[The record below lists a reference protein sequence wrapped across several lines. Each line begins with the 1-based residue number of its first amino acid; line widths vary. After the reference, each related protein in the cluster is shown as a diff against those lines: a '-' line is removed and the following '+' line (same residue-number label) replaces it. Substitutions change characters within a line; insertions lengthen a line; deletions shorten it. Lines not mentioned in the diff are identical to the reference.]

1 MHVVTRLLVLAAFA
15 GPALGA
21 PLAPETVGRT
31 ALPEPQPSW
40 FTMLG
45 RDSSYIFDAADGEMK
60 GLISHSGFSPAIVSL
75 PSRKEAYVVESY
87 YSRGVTG
94 TRSDVL
100 TIVNLADLST
110 KAEIEIPAKAAAL
123 SFRHH
128 IGLLGDERHVVVF
141 NMTPAQSVSIVD
153 VVERKFVGEI
163 AIPGCAIIMPTG
175 ARGFL
180 TICGDGTLQ
189 LIRLDGSGAE
199 AARVRTKP
207 FFVVEEDPVFDR
219 VVQTRDGWLLVSHE
233 GLVREVSVE
242 GDRIAVGEAWPML
255 SDEDKTGAD
264 DEKGGTSKSKSRSSG
279 SATEESWRPGGF
291 QPFTMHR
298 GSSLLYSLMH
308 KGKVDTQ
315 DENGTEIWVFD
326 TERRKRVARLELPV
340 EASNILSSQE
350 PVPRLYVYD
359 KDSKLHIY
367 DGHRLRLLR
376 TIEKPGV
383 NARLLQTL
391 TQYD

>member
-1 MHVVTRLLVLAAFA
+1 MRFVTGLLVLIAFA
-15 GPALGA
+15 GPAHGA
-21 PLAPETVGRT
+21 VLPPETVGKT
-31 ALPEPQPSW
+31 VLPEAQPSW

-45 RDSSYIFDAADGEMK
+45 RDASYIFDAADGEMK

-100 TIVNLADLST
+100 TVVDLTDLTT
-110 KAEIEIPAKAAAL
+110 KTEIDIPDKAGAL

-153 VVERKFVGEI
+153 VVDREFAGEI

-175 ARGFL
+175 PRGFL

-189 LIRLDGSGAE
+189 LIRLDENGLE
-199 AARVRTKP
+199 ADRVRTKP

-219 VVQTRDGWLLVSHE
+219 VVQTKDGWLLVSHE
-233 GLVREVSVE
+233 GLVRAVSVD
-242 GDRIAVGEAWPML
+242 GNRITVGEAWSML
-255 SDEDKTGAD
+255 DVDDKAGGGDKKRDE
-264 DEKGGTSKSKSRSSG
+264 SRAG
-279 SATEESWRPGGF
+279 DMEETWRPGGG
-291 QPFTMHR
+291 QPFTIHR
-298 GSSLLYSLMH
+298 DTSLLYSLMH
-308 KGKVDTQ
+308 KGKVDTP

-326 TERRKRVARLELPV
+326 IERRKRVARLELPV

-350 PVPRLYVYD
+350 PAPRLYVYD
-359 KDSKLHIY
+359 KDNKLHVY
-367 DGHRLRLLR
+367 DGHRLRLVR

-391 TQYD
+391 TPYD

>member
-1 MHVVTRLLVLAAFA
+1 MRVVTWLTVLATFV
-15 GPALGA
+15 GPAYGA
-21 PLAPETVGRT
+21 PLVPETVGR
-31 ALPEPQPSW
+31 AVLPEAQPSW
-40 FTMLG
+40 FTILG

-60 GLISHSGFSPAIVSL
+60 GLISHSGYSPAIVSL

-100 TIVNLADLST
+100 TVVDLTDLTT
-110 KAEIEIPAKAAAL
+110 KTEIDIPDKAGAL

-153 VVERKFVGEI
+153 VVDREFAGEI

-175 ARGFL
+175 SRGFL

-189 LIRLDGSGAE
+189 LIQLDENGLE
-199 AARVRTKP
+199 ADRVRTKP

-219 VVQTRDGWLLVSHE
+219 VVKTRDGWLLVSHE
-233 GLVREVSVE
+233 GLIREVSVDGNRVKV
-242 GDRIAVGEAWPML
+242 GDAWSML
-255 SDEDKTGAD
+255 SDEDGTGGD
-264 DEKGGTSKSKSRSSG
+264 NKGKDKKGGEKRSTN
-279 SATEESWRPGGF
+279 TEESWRPGGA
-291 QPFTMHR
+291 QPFTIHR
-298 GSSLLYSLMH
+298 GTSLLYALMH

-350 PVPRLYVYD
+350 PAPRLYVYD
-359 KDSKLHIY
+359 KDNKLHIY
-367 DGHRLRLLR
+367 DGHRLRVVR
-376 TIEKPGV
+376 TIEKPG
-383 NARLLQTL
+383 AGGRLLQTL